1 MDNNITKFLA
11 IGLYNMPGYAEIP
24 EIFRCYI
31 EGLENLAENPINEK
45 VYSQEHDVEFLY
57 IGIEDDNL
65 AHIIRRLYNKYS
77 YGIVI
82 FHMHTKKPLNTHKQ
96 SVLKS
101 AESHILEWVSINRGN
116 LC

>member
-1 MDNNITKFLA
+1 MDTNTTKFLA
-11 IGLYNMPGYAEIP
+11 IGLYNMPGYTEIP

-45 VYSQEHDVEFLY
+45 VYSLEYDVEFLH

-65 AHIIRRLYNKYS
+65 ARIIRRFYNKYS
-77 YGIVI
+77 YGICI
-82 FHMHTKKPLNTHKQ
+82 MYMFTKKPLNTHKQ
-96 SVLKS
+96 SILRS
-101 AESHILEWVSINRGN
+101 AEAQILEWVSINRGN